1 MTLHRD
7 RIGKLLELQ
16 SDRAVLDYLNRYNV
30 DTDNILQQAA
40 PGVNLAAACGLKPF
54 DPHAHLG
61 RSKSLL
67 AELRMA
73 YEGVAV
79 FLSLGNPK
87 YVLSCMLSPTLPNDL
102 ICVHFCGQML
112 SMRKCTCTTPSCD
125 GGTKRE

>member
-7 RIGKLLELQ
+7 RISTLLELQ

-30 DTDNILQQAA
+30 DTDNILKDAA
-40 PGVNLAAACGLKPF
+40 PDVNLGAACGLRPF
-54 DPHAHLG
+54 DPHAELG

-79 FLSLGNPK
+79 FVSFGNAK
-87 YVLSCMLSPTLPNDL
+87 YVPSCMLSPDILGDL
-102 ICVHFCGQML
+102 TCVH
-112 SMRKCTCTTPSCD
+112 S
-125 GGTKRE
+125 GGHMANCSKRANALAQ